1 MPNET
6 SDGRVIL
13 GEILKE
19 TVGLRGDIRDHLI
32 AYGKH
37 ETEDNATHAMV
48 TRHDAMLNGDGTESN
63 PGMRSELTT
72 LKVSAITTGRLWA
85 GVGGISVAVASAV
98 ELLHRCLDWL
108 TSIRPH

>member
-1 MPNET
+1 MATET
-6 SDGRVIL
+6 SEGRVIL

-37 ETEDNATHAMV
+37 ETEDTAAHAMV
-48 TRHDAMLNGDGTESN
+48 NRLDAMLNGDGTEAN

-98 ELLHRCLDWL
+98 EALHQCIIWL
-108 TSIRPH
+108 STLKPH